1 MSLREFLFSSPRF
14 LTFGFL
20 AAFLSSFGQ
29 TFFIAL
35 SSADIRAEFGLGHA
49 DFGLIYACG
58 TIASAVLLIWA
69 GRKIDDVDLRLYTF
83 LVCAGLG
90 CACLAMSGVG
100 SAFWL
105 IPVVFALRFTG
116 QGLMS
121 HVALVSMARYYDAH
135 RGKALSVASM
145 GFPAGEALFPTL
157 AVAVIAVIGWRQM
170 WLGAG
175 TILLVIVIP
184 LILWLLKGHA
194 ERHHRFA
201 GQSDGVVGVT
211 TGGGWTRAR
220 VIRDP
225 AFYVVMPSYL
235 AMPFIS
241 TGFFFHQIHLSESKG
256 WDIALF
262 ASFFVIY
269 AMAQTTSA
277 MASGL
282 LVDRIG
288 ALRLMRVYLMPA
300 LGGLLLLASFDAPWA
315 GAVFMALMGLTSGAV
330 SVAHGAIWAE
340 IYGVA
345 HLGAIKALGTALM
358 VFSSALSPPVMGLV
372 IDAGGDMNLIALCSA
387 LFIVGAAALIR
398 FLYPHFTRPEQP
410 ATPEQSSR

>member
-1 MSLREFLFSSPRF
+1 MSLRDFLLLSPRF
-14 LTFGFL
+14 LVFGFL
-20 AAFLSSFGQ
+20 TAFLSSFGQ

-35 SSADIRAEFGLGHA
+35 SSAEIRADFGLGHA

-58 TIASAVLLIWA
+58 TIASAALLIWA
-69 GRKIDDVDLRLYTF
+69 GRKIDDVDLRLYTV

-90 CACLAMSGVG
+90 GACLAMSGVVG
-100 SAFWL
+100 ALWL
-105 IPVVFALRFTG
+105 IPVIFALRFTG

-121 HVALVSMARYYDAH
+121 HVALVSMARYFNAH
-135 RGKALSVASM
+135 RGKALSIASM

-157 AVAVIAVIGWRQM
+157 AVAVIVTVGWRQM
-170 WLGAG
+170 WFGAG
-175 TILLVIVIP
+175 VILLVMVIP
-184 LILWLLKGHA
+184 LILWLLRGHG
-194 ERHHRFA
+194 ERHRRFA
-201 GQSDGVVGVT
+201 GPSDAAAGT
-211 TGGGWTRAR
+211 SPITGWTRAQ

-225 AFYVVMPSYL
+225 VFYVLMPSYL
-235 AMPFIS
+235 AMPFIG
-241 TGFFFHQIHLSESKG
+241 TGFFFHQIYLSESKG

-269 AMAQTTSA
+269 AVAQTTSA

-282 LVDRIG
+282 LVDRFG
-288 ALRLMRVYLMPA
+288 ALRLMRAYLMPA
-300 LGGLLLLASFDAPWA
+300 LAGLLLLASFDTPWA

-330 SVAHGAIWAE
+330 SVVHGAIWAE

-372 IDAGGDMNLIALCSA
+372 IDAGGDMNAIALWSA
-387 LFIVGAAALIR
+387 LFIASAAALVR
-398 FLYPHFTRPEQP
+398 FVHPHFARMRQHAASGKVPE
-410 ATPEQSSR
+410 